1 MWFLHLAIVSMRPAE
16 MTSKIGGNSPAS
28 LQVSHRRRKKNKKK
42 NKQTNFRVYAT
53 HERVNISYHE
63 CKLTSVKMS

>member
-28 LQVSHRRRKKNKKK
+28 LQVSHRRRKKNKK
-42 NKQTNFRVYAT
+42 NKQTLEYMQRMN
-53 HERVNISYHE
+53 E
-63 CKLTSVKMS
+63 